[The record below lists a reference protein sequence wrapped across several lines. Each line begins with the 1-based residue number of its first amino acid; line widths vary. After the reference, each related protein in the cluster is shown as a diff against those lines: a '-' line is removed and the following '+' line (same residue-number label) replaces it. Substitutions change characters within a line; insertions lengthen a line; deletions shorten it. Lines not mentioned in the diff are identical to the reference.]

1 MAVKV
6 TNRKPLKGNDRS
18 HALNSTKRA
27 RKLNLQVVRLE
38 DGTKVRMTVREKRTL
53 NKENN
58 TKSQNNNYNINEVVE
73 ENVEEEKVEN
83 NENEE
88 ASL

>member
-1 MAVKV
+1 MAVKA
-6 TNRKPLKGNDRS
+6 TTRKPLKGNDRS

-58 TKSQNNNYNINEVVE
+58 TKSQNNKYNIKEVVE
-73 ENVEEEKVEN
+73 ENVEEKKVEN

-88 ASL
+88 ASE

>member
-88 ASL
+88 ASE